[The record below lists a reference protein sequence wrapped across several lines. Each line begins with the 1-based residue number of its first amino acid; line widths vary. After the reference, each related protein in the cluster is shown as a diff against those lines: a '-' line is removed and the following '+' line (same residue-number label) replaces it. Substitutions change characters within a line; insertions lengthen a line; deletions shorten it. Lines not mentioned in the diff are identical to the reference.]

1 MPTGPRPRRTPLRR
15 LTRSRRSRPV
25 ARRRGHSSGHN
36 LAPVANRSP
45 ACQVPSRR
53 PVADRPRGRSWA
65 SPRRTRLQALA
76 RSAHGRP
83 CGSPPGGRRDGTPPI
98 PEICRAASASRVE
111 PRCDLAPLY
120 DAYVTGPTTRVL
132 LLLGSFVAMLVF
144 FVLAVHTAST
154 RDTTALEN
162 TLLQFFGIA
171 AGAVFSWLIGDG
183 TGRRGAEKE
192 LRSRAAPA
200 FRRVVRLY
208 EGHTRLIV
216 QTDELLKNLKRGAT
230 DGKVEVGL
238 VEAAMRTIRVQ
249 VSEQIGTSNDAME
262 DWRDLA
268 PEEVAELEERARR
281 RDEEQGGN
289 GS

>member
-1 MPTGPRPRRTPLRR
+1 M
-15 LTRSRRSRPV
+15 
-25 ARRRGHSSGHN
+25 
-36 LAPVANRSP
+36 
-45 ACQVPSRR
+45 
-53 PVADRPRGRSWA
+53 
-65 SPRRTRLQALA
+65 
-76 RSAHGRP
+76 
-83 CGSPPGGRRDGTPPI
+83 
-98 PEICRAASASRVE
+98 
-111 PRCDLAPLY
+111 
-120 DAYVTGPTTRVL
+120 TGPTTRVL

-154 RDTTALEN
+154 RETTALEN